1 MRDDTRTSPDVLG
14 YLRAENAYREAMT
27 ASLQPLEAELYR
39 EIVGRIR
46 QDDSSVP
53 YRDNGYW
60 YLHRYG
66 VGDEYPVY
74 ARRAGSAEGPEQ
86 VLLDLRE
93 NARGS
98 ITTMSAQSRSATTT
112 TCSRSPKTRS
122 VVASTRCA
130 SSRWSRVNCCRT

>member
-1 MRDDTRTSPDVLG
+1 MNQGPILPPIAAIRPHAVESPHGVRIDDYYWLRDDTRTASDVLE
-14 YLRAENAYREAMT
+14 YLRAEDAYRVAMT
-27 ASLQPLEAELYR
+27 AAWKPLEDQLYG

-74 ARRAGSAEGPEQ
+74 VRRAGSAEGTE
-86 VLLDLRE
+86 
-93 NARGS
+93 
-98 ITTMSAQSRSATTT
+98 
-112 TCSRSPKTRS
+112 
-122 VVASTRCA
+122 
-130 SSRWSRVNCCRT
+130 